1 MHNSPRPP
9 LSLRGGVPKLRD
21 GGVNLN
27 IMKLQTK
34 FILYLTLTF
43 VIIVSLF
50 FALVYR
56 HEREQ
61 AKEKAY
67 EICGKLLTEVE
78 ATRAYVREVLRPVMY
93 DIAGDRFIP
102 EAMSTSYVAR
112 RQTEIFLKKY
122 PDYYIKFASL
132 NPRNPIN
139 LANELEREI
148 IGYFKA
154 NPDAK
159 EWRGVNQRNG
169 VEYLTVATPYRFT
182 EDCLRCH
189 GVPADAPPELIER
202 YGDKNGF
209 GVRLGDVTINSVGVP
224 IKVTYADIWRH
235 SLSGL
240 MPLSALFGVVFMI
253 AAGLFNRLV
262 AHPVRKLKE
271 GVESIAQG
279 SYNVR
284 VKPTGSK
291 EINDLADAYNKM
303 AETIERNIAERNRA
317 EEERERINKEL
328 EQIIYVTSHD
338 LRAPLVNVEGYQ
350 KEIKYSLDELEKLI
364 GQMHVTPELNDRLA
378 KIIEKD
384 IPEASGYIERSV
396 YKMDSLLNAL
406 LRLARSG
413 RAKLD
418 IKELDMNML
427 VKNVIDTFEY
437 RIKESGAIVNRADL
451 PSCKGDEAQINQLFS
466 NLLWNAV
473 KYLDH
478 ERPGVIKIFG
488 FQKEGQSIYCVE
500 DNGIGIKPEDHEK
513 IFQAFQQIKPE
524 AEGEGL
530 GLSIARKIAER
541 HKGRIWVESEP
552 GKGSRFYVALP
563 G

>member
-1 MHNSPRPP
+1 
-9 LSLRGGVPKLRD
+9 
-21 GGVNLN
+21 
-27 IMKLQTK
+27 MKLQTK
-34 FILYLTLTF
+34 FTLYLTLTF
-43 VIIVSLF
+43 VIMLAVIFSL
-50 FALVYR
+50 AYVR
-56 HEREQ
+56 
-61 AKEKAY
+61 AKEEAKDHAY
-67 EICGKLLTEVE
+67 EICEKLLSEVE
-78 ATRAYVREVLRPVMY
+78 ATRAYVRDVLRPVMFGLV
-93 DIAGDRFIP
+93 GDRFIP

-112 RQTEIFLKKY
+112 RQTEIFLKEY

-139 LANELEREI
+139 LANELEQEI
-148 IGYFKA
+148 IEYFRSNSGAEK
-154 NPDAK
+154 
-159 EWRGVNQRNG
+159 WRGVNKRNG
-169 VEYLTVATPYRFT
+169 MEYLTVAAPYRFT
-182 EDCLRCH
+182 KECLRCH
-189 GVPADAPPELIER
+189 GIPQDAPPELIER

-209 GVRLGDVTINSVGVP
+209 GVKIGDVTINSVGVP
-224 IKVTYADIWRH
+224 IKVTYSQVWRKFLH
-235 SLSGL
+235 GL
-240 MPLSALFGVVFMI
+240 LPMLALFGIMFI
-253 AAGLFNRLV
+253 ITTGLFNRLV

-291 EINDLADAYNKM
+291 EINDLADAYNRM

-317 EEERERINKEL
+317 EEERERVNREL

-350 KEIKYSLDELEKLI
+350 KEIKYSLDEIEKILSD
-364 GQMHVTPELNDRLA
+364 MSVPPEIREKAA
-378 KIIEKD
+378 KIMEKD

-413 RAKLD
+413 RAKLN
-418 IKELDMNML
+418 IKELDMNSLM
-427 VKNVIDTFEY
+427 KNVIDTFEY
-437 RIKESGAIVNRADL
+437 RIKESGAAVNITGL

-466 NLLWNAV
+466 NILWNAV
-473 KYLDH
+473 KYLDP
-478 ERPGVIKIFG
+478 ERPGVIKVSG
-488 FQKEGQSIYCVE
+488 FRQDGQSIYCIE
-500 DNGIGIKPEDHEK
+500 DNGIGIKPEDHET
-513 IFQAFQQIKPE
+513 IFKAFHQIKPTE
-524 AEGEGL
+524 EGEGL

-541 HKGRIWVESEP
+541 HNGSIRVESED

>member
-1 MHNSPRPP
+1 
-9 LSLRGGVPKLRD
+9 
-21 GGVNLN
+21 
-27 IMKLQTK
+27 MKLQTK
-34 FILYLTLTF
+34 FTLYLTLTF
-43 VIIVSLF
+43 VIMLAVIFSL
-50 FALVYR
+50 AYMRVK
-56 HEREQ
+56 EE
-61 AKEKAY
+61 AKDQAY
-67 EICGKLLTEVE
+67 EICDKLLAEVE

-93 DIAGDRFIP
+93 DLAGDRFIP

-112 RQTEIFLKKY
+112 RQTEIFLKQY

-139 LANELEREI
+139 LANDLEREI
-148 IGYFKA
+148 IEYFKS
-154 NPDAK
+154 NPGAEK
-159 EWRGVNQRNG
+159 WRGVNERNG
-169 VEYLTVATPYRFT
+169 MEYLTVATPYRFT
-182 EDCLRCH
+182 KDCLRCH

-209 GVRLGDVTINSVGVP
+209 GIKVGDVTINSIGVP
-224 IKVTYADIWRH
+224 IRVTYLQVWRKFLH
-235 SLSGL
+235 GL
-240 MPLSALFGVVFMI
+240 LPMLALFGVTFI
-253 AAGLFNRLV
+253 ITNGLFSRLV

-364 GQMHVTPELNDRLA
+364 GQIHVTPELNDRLA

-413 RAKLD
+413 RAKLN

-437 RIKESGAIVNRADL
+437 RIKESAAIVNRTDL

-466 NLLWNAV
+466 NFLWNAV
-473 KYLDH
+473 KYLNP
-478 ERPGVIKIFG
+478 ERPGVIKIYG
-488 FQKEGQSIYCVE
+488 FQKEGQSIYCIE

-563 G
+563 V